1 MLELSSRCLRPVI
14 NADAHEMYVLHAES
28 IAPFLH
34 LLRDRAASSSPRV
47 VKVNHS
53 GRPSDGFG
61 ETDPFH
67 PRAVRREL
75 DHVEF
80 GASRPDES
88 HRRPS
93 TLNVRNPRRA
103 PRRVLDGT
111 TKRRHEPAQCRHHV
125 VTILNLRAPPR
136 VPPVSSGHTAS
147 RREPPADVM
156 CAVCVALGRC
166 ARFACA
172 PRAPARFAHHRPLR
186 AVPARPFGSLPAR
199 AP

>member
-1 MLELSSRCLRPVI
+1 LTAELRGEFWKIVAVFDERVEHVGAKVQTLELSSRCLRPVI

-93 TLNVRNPRRA
+93 TRSPSRA
-103 PRRVLDGT
+103 
-111 TKRRHEPAQCRHHV
+111 
-125 VTILNLRAPPR
+125 
-136 VPPVSSGHTAS
+136 AS
-147 RREPPADVM
+147 RS
-156 CAVCVALGRC
+156 GRTN
-166 ARFACA
+166 
-172 PRAPARFAHHRPLR
+172 
-186 AVPARPFGSLPAR
+186 PFTR
-199 AP
+199 YNQTTT